1 MKIIGIEK
9 IDYIRKSDSSHIQ
22 GVKLYC
28 GVEDPRVQGMKPE
41 EVFISAKS
49 LFYDTVACLVVGE
62 DILVFYDKN
71 GKVARIET
79 E

>member
-22 GVKLYC
+22 GIKLYL
-28 GVEDPRVQGMKPE
+28 GVQDSRIQGMKPE

-49 LFYDTVACLVVGE
+49 PFYDTVSCLVVGE
-62 DILVFYDKN
+62 DVLVFYDKN